1 MKETDIDFDR
11 YIIYEDG
18 RIFSKA
24 KNDFMEE
31 TPNVHG
37 YIQNNYKLKDGSSSR
52 ISRHRVIWTYFN
64 GEIPKE
70 LEIDHINTIKTDC
83 SLNNLILVSR
93 KDNLNNPLTLVNM
106 SNAQKGKHH
115 TEEAKKKMSEQ
126 RQGENHPMYGKRH
139 SENSKVKNRLSQ
151 KNKKPVAQID
161 VTTGNYIKIW
171 ESIREIESS
180 LGFSHSHISRC
191 CNGKL
196 TTSYGFK
203 WSFV

>member
-1 MKETDIDFDR
+1 MKETEIDFDR

-37 YIQNNYKLKDGSSSR
+37 YIQNNYKLKDGSSYR
-52 ISRHRVIWTYFN
+52 IYRHRVIWTYFN

-83 SLNNLILVSR
+83 SLNNLRLVSR
-93 KDNLNNPLTLVNM
+93 KDNLNNPLSLVNM

-115 TEEAKKKMSEQ
+115 TEETKNKMSEQ
-126 RQGENHPMYGKRH
+126 RQGENHPMYGRH
-139 SENSKVKNRLSQ
+139 QTEKSNQQNKLNQPNR
-151 KNKKPVAQID
+151 KPVAQID
-161 VTTGNYIKIW
+161 KATGHIITVW
-171 ESIREIESS
+171 DSIRDIEREC
-180 LGFSHSHISRC
+180 GFDHRHISKC